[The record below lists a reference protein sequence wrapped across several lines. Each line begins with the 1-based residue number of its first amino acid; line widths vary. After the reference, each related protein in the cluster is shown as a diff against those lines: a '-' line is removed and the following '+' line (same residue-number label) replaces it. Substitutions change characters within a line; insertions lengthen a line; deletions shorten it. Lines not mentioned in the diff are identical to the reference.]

1 MERER
6 LVQLEKKRQERE
18 YFMKMLEEN
27 NQNLKKAKE
36 QKELE
41 KLEDIRAQKE
51 YARMLDQQEQDRKNE
66 IAAREKRAQEFMNRM
81 ADGVLAELDNI
92 QKKEDEMIQKYERQ
106 KEMKLRQK
114 ED

>member
-66 IAAREKRAQEFMNRM
+66 IAAREKRA
-81 ADGVLAELDNI
+81 
-92 QKKEDEMIQKYERQ
+92 
-106 KEMKLRQK
+106 
-114 ED
+114 